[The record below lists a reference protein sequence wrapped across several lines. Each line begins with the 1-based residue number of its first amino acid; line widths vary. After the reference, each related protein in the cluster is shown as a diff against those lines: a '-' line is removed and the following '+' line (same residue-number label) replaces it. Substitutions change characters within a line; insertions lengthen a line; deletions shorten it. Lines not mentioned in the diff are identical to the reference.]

1 MENQDYDEG
10 GADLAV
16 SVKNWMQIA
25 GISSFRQLSRQ
36 AGVSRWQVQQLL
48 QGKLWQ
54 MRLEIVYK
62 ISQALQVPLNELI
75 GELGGMEK
83 GTEANTVS
91 VQEEYQRLQQEIE
104 QQRETLRAE
113 FQQAGLDL
121 LESWLKQWPKA
132 VKAARENPQ
141 LPAANVVALVGP
153 VERLVASW
161 GVETIAPMGAE
172 IPYDPRWHQLTTGN
186 ATPGE
191 IVTVKAPGYR
201 QGEKLLYRAEV
212 SGKIN

>member
-1 MENQDYDEG
+1 MENQDYGEG
-10 GADLAV
+10 GTDLAV
-16 SVKNWMQIA
+16 RVKNWMQRA

-54 MRLEIVYK
+54 MRLEILDK

-75 GELGGMEK
+75 GELGGTDK

-91 VQEEYQRLQQEIE
+91 VQEEYQRLQQEIA

-141 LPAANVVALVGP
+141 LPAANVVALVSP

-161 GVETIAPMGAE
+161 GVETIAAIGEE

-186 ATPGE
+186 AIPGE